1 MKLLYL
7 WIICHLTSFF
17 YISLFISSCNFII
30 YFWYFLILL
39 YYCSFKSNCENFH
52 STCKLFMWQIV
63 ELLMNNNSFCNS
75 IYLAAYKVL
84 MECKIFRCNKIF
96 FNHIINDIYSIQN
109 YNFLCSKKIA
119 KWPKNQIYQTYAFL
133 QYQ

>member
-39 YYCSFKSNCENFH
+39 YYFSFKSICKNFH
-52 STCKLFMWQIV
+52 SACKLFMWQIV

-96 FNHIINDIYSIQN
+96 FICIIIVLFNTKLQ
-109 YNFLCSKKIA
+109 FLCSKKIA
-119 KWPKNQIYQTYAFL
+119 KWLRNQIYQTYAFL
-133 QYQ
+133 QSQ